1 MRPSVLNAMPI
12 GFAGQIHCR
21 VGSKEVIRFQHKARV
36 FHRHDRKVFRP
47 ANIADTEA
55 VPNHDVLIFNRPV
68 LLHPLR
74 QAIASCMLVGIVP
87 GVFTTAAF
95 VLPPFAR
102 AVALGLDQVPREVLE
117 AGKAVG
123 LTPCE
128 LICKSKLPLAAP
140 YLVTGLHRCIM
151 MSLSMVVILTNHQTA
166 VAIDSHTDILKDRS
180 NGRLGLMNGHFGRTY
195 AWECG

>member
-1 MRPSVLNAMPI
+1 MLDIVSHRGVASDVAGVIAIAENDWGRRILTPLLDYMQTTPAFVYLIPSVLFF
-12 GFAGQIHCR
+12 G
-21 VGSKEVIRFQHKARV
+21 VG
-36 FHRHDRKVFRP
+36 
-47 ANIADTEA
+47 T
-55 VPNHDVLIFNRPV
+55 
-68 LLHPLR
+68 
-74 QAIASCMLVGIVP
+74 VP
-87 GVFTTAAF
+87 GVFATAAF

-123 LTPCE
+123 LTPRE
-128 LICKSKLPLAAP
+128 LICKIKLPLAGP
-140 YLVTGLHRCIM
+140 YLVTGLNQCIM

-166 VAIDSHTDILKDRS
+166 VAIDGHADILKDRS